1 LDIPNQEKY
10 RENSKKRVDIDTR
23 RVLKKR
29 REMNRENLVRRQPIL
44 IIPVDDNYM
53 T

>member
-23 RVLKKR
+23 RVLKKGGR
-29 REMNRENLVRRQPIL
+29 
-44 IIPVDDNYM
+44 
-53 T
+53 